1 VTSLATTQAAVPG
14 ASGSGGMETSNFCYD
29 EQNRLV
35 WAGNS
40 GTQPAAG
47 NGTCG
52 SGTLASGLNG
62 ASYSNSYVYTHLG
75 QLWQGPLA
83 GSGSYQY
90 LYCNS
95 QPHEL
100 TGLYAV
106 GSTCSSKSGQGYA
119 SGYDAFGNVTGRTFS
134 GTTATLSYDNL
145 NHLTEWNAGSTNQEW
160 YLYDAAGNRVLRRFT
175 NGSGTTMIVYAFGL
189 EEHNYS
195 GAGAHQTD
203 TYYYSLGGRL
213 LGALNSNGTT
223 FYLTDTLGSILA
235 SFNNAAGG
243 ASVKGNQVF
252 APYGTGRYYKG
263 TINTLKGFTGQYND
277 GSGLDYFNARYYDPV
292 VGVFLSAD
300 SKQGNA
306 QGMDPYSYVG
316 GNPET
321 RTDPTGQ
328 RWISVDGSSTGWVN
342 PDGTIYAQNSGQ
354 NPIVIGHTHS
364 SSSSSGTSTP
374 NPSPTKTTT
383 TSSGGK
389 KDPNQGG
396 CNQTCKNMDI
406 KLIQKHSADV
416 AALAGDMSS
425 LLGYVV
431 AILGDWATQSYGA
444 MGVDIVSA
452 LVQVG
457 AIAKDFAALNGGVPT
472 WLSTIVHFGQMV
484 SGALNMVRGLFVLFG
499 GIGALLDS
507 FDFVKGAFNMARDK
521 IAGFL
526 QQGLGQ
532 FFGGVTQYAVG
543 YGGLSSDQ
551 LSTISAQDIH
561 NQCLAEHL
569 AGCM

>member
-1 VTSLATTQAAVPG
+1 MNLKALKCYSSAGSNLWNTSYYFLAG
-14 ASGSGGMETSNFCYD
+14 
-29 EQNRLV
+29 RLV
-35 WAGNS
+35 GS
-40 GTQPAAG
+40 LDG
-47 NGTCG
+47 NGM
-52 SGTLASGLNG
+52 
-62 ASYSNSYVYTHLG
+62 
-75 QLWQGPLA
+75 Q
-83 GSGSYQY
+83 
-90 LYCNS
+90 
-95 QPHEL
+95 
-100 TGLYAV
+100 
-106 GSTCSSKSGQGYA
+106 
-119 SGYDAFGNVTGRTFS
+119 
-134 GTTATLSYDNL
+134 
-145 NHLTEWNAGSTNQEW
+145 
-160 YLYDAAGNRVLRRFT
+160 
-175 NGSGTTMIVYAFGL
+175 
-189 EEHNYS
+189 
-195 GAGAHQTD
+195 
-203 TYYYSLGGRL
+203 
-213 LGALNSNGTT
+213 
-223 FYLTDTLGSILA
+223 FYLVDALGSIV
-235 SFNNAAGG
+235 SDFNNAAS
-243 ASVKGNQVF
+243 AAVLKGNQLF
-252 APYGTGRYYKG
+252 GPYGVNRYFAG
-263 TINTLKGFTGQYND
+263 NINTAKGFTGQYND

-396 CNQTCKNMDI
+396 CNQTCKDTDL
-406 KLIQKHSADV
+406 KLIQKRSADV

-425 LLGYVV
+425 LLGYIV
-431 AILGDWATQSYGA
+431 AFLGDWATQSYGA

-472 WLSTIVHFGQMV
+472 WLSAIVHFGQMV
-484 SGALNMVRGLFVLFG
+484 IGTLNIVRGLFVFFG

-532 FFGGVTQYAVG
+532 FFGGVTQYAIG